1 MKSHKDV
8 KTNRCS
14 KLRFFEEVIT
24 VFHRGTKNSSA
35 RCSLTSLKKRQF
47 RRGTVSR
54 MRHFFRPH
62 KLVEFPLC
70 EISEFQ
76 RRSSQAAVIV
86 VRFMRNLGG
95 LVITDLGG

>member
-1 MKSHKDV
+1 MKTHKDV

-14 KLRFFEEVIT
+14 TLRFFEEVIT

-35 RCSLTSLKKRQF
+35 RCSLTQFEEKQF

-54 MRHFFRPH
+54 VRHFFWPH
-62 KLVEFPLC
+62 KLVKFLLC

-86 VRFMRNLGG
+86 MRFMRNLCG
-95 LVITDLGG
+95 LVISDLGG

>member
-24 VFHRGTKNSSA
+24 VFHRGTKTLPHAA
-35 RCSLTSLKKRQF
+35 RWLSLKKRQF
-47 RRGTVSR
+47 RRGTISR
-54 MRHFFRPH
+54 MRHFFWPH
-62 KLVEFPLC
+62 KLVKFLLC

-86 VRFMRNLGG
+86 MRFMRNLCG
-95 LVITDLGG
+95 LVISDLGG